1 MNAAMAGAA
10 ASRHFEFKVPDLGE
24 GTVSSEVVAWKV
36 AVGDWVQ
43 EDAPLAELATD
54 KAVVEVSSPVSGRVV
69 RLNGQPGDAV
79 AVGSVLA
86 VFALADTPA
95 PMEADPLAT
104 AGSKLAPA
112 ADDAAGTESSLATV
126 GGKLAPTA
134 DDALVGASLLATASH
149 TTPHATRALA
159 SPATRRR
166 ASEAGVDLLNVAGT
180 GPGGRVLRSDLDRAV
195 ASQRAPAPVDA
206 ARGDNANARSGA
218 LPTVASKPAAAGGR
232 EGITEIPVIGVR
244 RVIAQRMEQAKRT
257 VPHFSYVEEVD
268 VTALEALRLH
278 LNARRPRE
286 EAYSY
291 LPFIMAALA
300 RVLREFPQCN
310 AHYDAARNVVL
321 RHAAVH
327 VGVATQTPDGL
338 KVPVVRHVE
347 ALTLAQVAAEVR
359 RVSAAARNNTAR
371 RDELG
376 GSTITVTSLG
386 KLGGIASTPVLNL
399 PEVAIIGLNKAVER
413 PVVAGGAVV
422 VRRMMNLSSS
432 FDHRFVDGFDAAAM
446 VQALKERLEQPA
458 TIFMAE

>member
-1 MNAAMAGAA
+1 MNSVV
-10 ASRHFEFKVPDLGE
+10 ASAVPHRFEFKVPDLGE
-24 GTVSSEVVAWKV
+24 GTVSSEIVAWKV

-43 EDAPLAELATD
+43 EDAPLAELSTD

-69 RLNGQPGDAV
+69 SLTGVPGDAV

-86 VFALADTPA
+86 VFALAEHDA
-95 PMEADPLAT
+95 PT
-104 AGSKLAPA
+104 
-112 ADDAAGTESSLATV
+112 DAASSLPATPSPAVVSSLATV
-126 GGKLAPTA
+126 GSASPYLETGTA
-134 DDALVGASLLATASH
+134 RVM
-149 TTPHATRALA
+149 A

-166 ASEAGVDLLNVAGT
+166 AREAGVDLATLPGT
-180 GPGGRVLRSDLDRAV
+180 GMGGRVLRTDLDRAV
-195 ASQRAPAPVDA
+195 ASKRPPTAPA
-206 ARGDNANARSGA
+206 
-218 LPTVASKPAAAGGR
+218 TT
-232 EGITEIPVIGVR
+232 GIAEIPVIGVR

-257 VPHFSYVEEVD
+257 APHFSYVEEVD

-278 LNARRPRE
+278 LNSRRPRD

-291 LPFIMAALA
+291 LPFVMAALA
-300 RVLREFPQCN
+300 RVLQDFPQCN
-310 AHYDAARNVVL
+310 AHYDAVRNVIL

-327 VGVATQTPDGL
+327 IGVATQTPDGL

-347 ALTLAQVAAEVR
+347 ALTLGQVAAEVR

-371 RDELG
+371 REELG

-386 KLGGIASTPVLNL
+386 KLGGIVSTPVLNL

-413 PVVAGGAVV
+413 PVVVGGAVV

-458 TIFMAE
+458 TIFLAE

>member
-1 MNAAMAGAA
+1 MNSAVP
-10 ASRHFEFKVPDLGE
+10 RRFEFKVPDLGE
-24 GTVSSEVVAWKV
+24 GTVSSEIVAWKV
-36 AVGDWVQ
+36 AVGEWVQ
-43 EDAPLAELATD
+43 EDAPLAELSTD

-69 RLNGQPGDAV
+69 SLAGGPGDAV
-79 AVGSVLA
+79 AVGSVLV
-86 VFALADTPA
+86 VFELEEGQP
-95 PMEADPLAT
+95 
-104 AGSKLAPA
+104 
-112 ADDAAGTESSLATV
+112 
-126 GGKLAPTA
+126 
-134 DDALVGASLLATASH
+134 VGASLLATDAGTLPLSATASG
-149 TTPHATRALA
+149 RVMA

-166 ASEAGVDLLNVAGT
+166 AREVGVDLAALPGT
-180 GPGGRVLRSDLDRAV
+180 GAGGRVLRTDLDRAV
-195 ASQRAPAPVDA
+195 ASKLAPTSALPAV
-206 ARGDNANARSGA
+206 GGSL
-218 LPTVASKPAAAGGR
+218 LPTVASALAPTSGV
-232 EGITEIPVIGVR
+232 TEIPVIGVR

-257 VPHFSYVEEVD
+257 APHFSYVEEVD

-286 EAYSY
+286 ETYSY
-291 LPFIMAALA
+291 LPFVMAALA
-300 RVLREFPQCN
+300 RVLRDFPQCN
-310 AHYDAARNVVL
+310 AHYDAARNVIL

-327 VGVATQTPDGL
+327 IGVATQTPDGL

-347 ALTLAQVAAEVR
+347 ALTLGQVAAEVR

-371 RDELG
+371 REELG

-386 KLGGIASTPVLNL
+386 KLGGIVSTPVLNL

-413 PVVAGGAVV
+413 PVVVGGAVV

>member
-1 MNAAMAGAA
+1 MNGASSAA
-10 ASRHFEFKVPDLGE
+10 ASRRFEFKVPDLGE
-24 GTVSSEVVAWKV
+24 GTVSSEIVAWKV
-36 AVGDWVQ
+36 AVGEWVQ
-43 EDAPLAELATD
+43 EDAPLAELSTD

-69 RLNGQPGDAV
+69 SLAGVPGDAV
-79 AVGSVLA
+79 AVGSVLV
-86 VFALADTPA
+86 VFDLV
-95 PMEADPLAT
+95 
-104 AGSKLAPA
+104 GSKLP
-112 ADDAAGTESSLATV
+112 
-126 GGKLAPTA
+126 PTR
-134 DDALVGASLLATASH
+134 DSGSVGASLLATDGP
-149 TTPHATRALA
+149 TQPHATRVMA

-166 ASEAGVDLLNVAGT
+166 AREAGVDLATLPAT
-180 GPGGRVLRSDLDRAV
+180 GVGGRVLRTDLDRAV
-195 ASQRAPAPVDA
+195 ASKLA
-206 ARGDNANARSGA
+206 
-218 LPTVASKPAAAGGR
+218 PTVPPAS
-232 EGITEIPVIGVR
+232 GITEIPVIGVR

-257 VPHFSYVEEVD
+257 APHFSYVEEVD

-291 LPFIMAALA
+291 LPFVMAALA
-300 RVLREFPQCN
+300 RVLRDFPQCN
-310 AHYDAARNVVL
+310 AHYDAARNVIL

-327 VGVATQTPDGL
+327 IGVATQTPDGL

-347 ALTLAQVAAEVR
+347 ALTLGQVAAEVR

-371 RDELG
+371 REELG

-386 KLGGIASTPVLNL
+386 KLGGIVSTPVLNL

-413 PVVAGGAVV
+413 PAVVGGAVV

-458 TIFMAE
+458 TIFLVE

>member
-1 MNAAMAGAA
+1 M
-10 ASRHFEFKVPDLGE
+10 SRFEFKVPDLGE
-24 GTVSSEVVAWKV
+24 GTVSSEIVAWKV

-43 EDAPLAELATD
+43 EDAPLAELSTD
-54 KAVVEVSSPVSGRVV
+54 KAVVEVPSPVSGRV
-69 RLNGQPGDAV
+69 LSLAGKPGDAV

-86 VFALADTPA
+86 VFALEEGQP
-95 PMEADPLAT
+95 
-104 AGSKLAPA
+104 
-112 ADDAAGTESSLATV
+112 
-126 GGKLAPTA
+126 
-134 DDALVGASLLATASH
+134 VGASLLATETATSAPAPAAAPAPVGASL
-149 TTPHATRALA
+149 PAAKVLA

-166 ASEAGVDLLNVAGT
+166 ASEAGVDLHQVVGT
-180 GPGGRVLRSDLDRAV
+180 GPGGRILRVDLER
-195 ASQRAPAPVDA
+195 
-206 ARGDNANARSGA
+206 
-218 LPTVASKPAAAGGR
+218 TVASKLAPTSHSATGEVASKLAPTSNSSKVAASNVGGSLLPTPTS
-232 EGITEIPVIGVR
+232 GITEIPVIGVR

-278 LNARRPRE
+278 LNSRRPRE

-291 LPFIMAALA
+291 LPFVMAALA

-327 VGVATQTPDGL
+327 IGVATQTPDGL

-347 ALTLAQVAAEVR
+347 ALKLGQVAAEVR

-413 PVVAGGAVV
+413 PVVVGGAVV